1 MKAVALADAVVGSSF
16 NPSNIF
22 EIFFLFCHLHASCF
36 RINDLPTIGTCLST
50 LKKFMWGLD

>member
-22 EIFFLFCHLHASCF
+22 EIFFFVLSPPCF
-36 RINDLPTIGTCLST
+36 LLQD
-50 LKKFMWGLD
+50 